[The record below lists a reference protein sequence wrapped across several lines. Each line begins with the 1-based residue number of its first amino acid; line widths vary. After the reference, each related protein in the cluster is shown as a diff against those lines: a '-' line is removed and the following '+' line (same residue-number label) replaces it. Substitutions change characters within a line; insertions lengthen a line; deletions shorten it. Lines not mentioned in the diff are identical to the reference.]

1 MLRITALLTAI
12 LFPAYVLANADFPS
26 HVGKS
31 PFSFDKTN
39 IPSNT
44 FVVSDK
50 GQDNDVYLKR
60 DDSKTFDYQFSLKID
75 RYVGDITKLKEN
87 KLISEKF
94 VISMPV
100 FDVDNESALE
110 DCDYDGEPDQ
120 LTPEIDEVYFNGE
133 KIGVLSG
140 SNELWVKNRF
150 ELDISKLNLPT
161 SQGEVSE
168 NVVEI
173 RIDAGNEFVELS
185 SGKVGCQKWAV
196 EIDYVTL
203 EYEVVDPVLL
213 IVGLGGSPDVM
224 TSAQS
229 NYIGLM
235 DKLGIPYQIVSHD
248 TSAQIDSCIDGGTPS
263 FIEHGRNVRS
273 VAVEFSETLKN
284 NKFNLI
290 AHSKGGL
297 DSRWFIKNINA
308 VPLPVSAGLMDNS
321 VVKNTLAVNSLVTH
335 STPHYG
341 TVIADAI
348 DYNQIFHEFINIATK
363 IILTDI
369 CDLKTATATEFTRR
383 HDIPKEMK
391 YLAIGANIDAD
402 KDGKVD
408 SGENQHNQLPSR
420 ILATKTFLKIR
431 DVKEYIV
438 EEEYA
443 DLYWP
448 QQSPPLTIPVFT
460 SVVNDEPQ
468 FNDSLV
474 SLKSA
479 FPMDAIKT
487 VATIGNHNTVLR
499 ANPYG
504 DIWTGAQDIVREEA
518 LTGMLKWSVGNE
530 NH

>member
-1 MLRITALLTAI
+1 MLRIIALLTAI

-140 SNELWVKNRF
+140 SNELWVQNRF

-168 NVVEI
+168 NVVQI

-213 IVGLGGSPDVM
+213 IVGLGGDPTVM
-224 TSAQS
+224 TNVKSDYVRLM
-229 NYIGLM
+229 NNLGL
-235 DKLGIPYQIVSHD
+235 PYQIVSHNS
-248 TSAQIDSCIDGGTPS
+248 SAQIDSCIAGGTPS
-263 FIEHGRNVRS
+263 IIEHGRNIRN
-273 VAVEFSETLKN
+273 VAVEFSDTLKT

-297 DSRWFIKNINA
+297 DSRWFINNINA
-308 VPLPVSAGLMDNS
+308 EPLPVSAGLMDNS

-335 STPHYG
+335 STPNYG
-341 TVIADAI
+341 TVVADAI
-348 DYNQIFHEFINIATK
+348 DYNQIFHEFVNIAVK
-363 IILTDI
+363 AILTDI
-369 CDLKTATATEFTRR
+369 CDLKTDTATEFSRR
-383 HDIPKEMK
+383 HQIPKGIK

-402 KDGKVD
+402 LDGRVD
-408 SGENQHNQLPSR
+408 SVENRHNQIPST
-420 ILATKTFLKIR
+420 ILSTKTFLKIR

-438 EEEYA
+438 EEKYA
-443 DLYWP
+443 VLYWP
-448 QQSPPLTIPVFT
+448 QQNPPLTIPVYIP
-460 SVVNDEPQ
+460 VANDEPQ
-468 FNDSLV
+468 LNDSLV

-479 FPMDAIKT
+479 TPGGAKKAIIT
-487 VATIGNHNTVLR
+487 VGNHATVLYP
-499 ANPYG
+499 NPYG
-504 DIWTGAQDIVREEA
+504 DIWTGAQEIVKKEA